1 MIDYSEIAIAVVADE
16 CRKSFFYFVKT
27 FWDVIIKEEPVYN
40 WHIPFLC
47 DELQKLSV
55 SIVERKPKPYDL
67 IINIPP
73 GTTKSTIV
81 TVMWPVWLWTQDA
94 SIRIITNSYSSALSI
109 DHAMKSKDIIESDKF
124 RRLFPKIEIRHDKS
138 GKQNY
143 ENTDTGYR
151 YATSTGATITGFHA
165 HVIINDDPVNPKQAE
180 SEQMRMA
187 ANEHTKTL
195 SSRKVDK
202 ANTPVVTIMQR
213 LHEDD
218 VTGYLLKKKGDS
230 PGKDQGHGGIRHIC
244 LPAELS
250 DDVKPAEL
258 RERYVD
264 GLLDPV
270 RLPRTVLDEAR
281 TDLGSRGYAGQ
292 YAQRPTAAGGNIIK
306 EGWFRHIS
314 LSEFRA
320 LHFREPIHFFLDT
333 AYNKKQKG
341 RDNDPSGIRGA
352 CKIRNQIYI
361 TCAQKVYKEFP
372 DLIRFLPDFMA
383 ANDANEESTLRIE
396 PKANGISVCQQ
407 LQETSA
413 LNVTFTPSP
422 TDAKDTRLYAVAPK
436 IECGRVWIVDG
447 DWNEEFIDEVCGFPS
462 KSHDEYVD
470 ILGYAINYFTEDT
483 FVVPEYI
490 DSLIAI

>member
-1 MIDYSEIAIAVVADE
+1 MIDYSELAIAVVADE
-16 CRKSFFYFVKT
+16 CRKSFFFFVKT
-27 FWDVIIKEEPVYN
+27 FWDIIIKEEPVYN
-40 WHIPFLC
+40 WHIPYLC
-47 DELQKLSV
+47 EELQTLSV

-81 TVMWPVWLWTQDA
+81 TVMWPVWLWTQDP
-94 SIRIITNSYSSALSI
+94 SIRIITNSYSGALSI
-109 DHAMKSKDIIESDKF
+109 DHATKSKDIIESDKF
-124 RRLFPKIEIRHDKS
+124 RKLFPEIKIRRDKS

-143 ENTDTGYR
+143 ENTETGYR

-180 SEQMRMA
+180 SEQMRMT

-218 VTGYLLKKKGDS
+218 VTGYLLKRKGEN
-230 PGKDQGHGGIRHIC
+230 IRHIC
-244 LPAELS
+244 LPAEES
-250 DDVKPAEL
+250 DNVRPAEL
-258 RERYVD
+258 RDFYVD

-270 RLPRTVLDEAR
+270 RLPRPVLDEAKI
-281 TDLGSRGYAGQ
+281 DLGSRGYAGQ
-292 YAQRPTAAGGNIIK
+292 YEQSPTVAGGNIIK
-306 EGWFRHIS
+306 EEWFRHIP
-314 LSEFRA
+314 LHEFRA
-320 LHFREPIHFFLDT
+320 LHYREPVHFFLDT
-333 AYNKKQKG
+333 AYNKKQKNS
-341 RDNDPSGIRGA
+341 DNDPSGIIGV
-352 CKIRNQIYI
+352 CKIRNNIYI

-372 DLIRFLPDFMA
+372 DLIRFLPDFMY
-383 ANDANEESTLRIE
+383 ANDATEESTLRIE

-407 LQETSA
+407 LQESSA

-422 TDAKDTRLYAVAPK
+422 TDSKDTRLYAVAPK
-436 IECGRVWIVDG
+436 IECGRVYLVEG
-447 DWNEEFIDEVCGFPS
+447 DWNEEFVDEVCGFPS
-462 KSHDEYVD
+462 KAHDEYVD
-470 ILGYAINYFTEDT
+470 ILGYAVNYFTEDT
-483 FVVPEYI
+483 FVVPGYI

>member
-1 MIDYSEIAIAVVADE
+1 MDYAELAIAVVADE
-16 CRKSFFYFVKT
+16 CRKDFFFFVKT

-47 DELQKLSV
+47 EELQKLSA

-109 DHAMKSKDIIESDKF
+109 DHATKSKDIIESDKF
-124 RRLFPKIEIRHDKS
+124 RRLFPKIVLRRDKS

-143 ENTDTGYR
+143 ENTETGYR
-151 YATSTGATITGFHA
+151 YSTSTGATITGFHA

-180 SEQMRMA
+180 SEQMRQT

-218 VTGYLLKKKGDS
+218 VTGYLLKKKGET
-230 PGKDQGHGGIRHIC
+230 IRHIC
-244 LPAELS
+244 LPAEDSENVLPS
-250 DDVKPAEL
+250 EL
-258 RERYVD
+258 RQRYVD

-270 RLPRTVLDEAR
+270 RLPRAVLEEAR

-292 YAQRPTAAGGNIIK
+292 YDQRPAAAGGNIIK
-306 EGWFRHIS
+306 EDWFR
-314 LSEFRA
+314 
-320 LHFREPIHFFLDT
+320 
-333 AYNKKQKG
+333 QKY
-341 RDNDPSGIRGA
+341 
-352 CKIRNQIYI
+352 CIY
-361 TCAQKVYKEFP
+361 
-372 DLIRFLPDFMA
+372 LP
-383 ANDANEESTLRIE
+383 L
-396 PKANGISVCQQ
+396 
-407 LQETSA
+407 
-413 LNVTFTPSP
+413 
-422 TDAKDTRLYAVAPK
+422 
-436 IECGRVWIVDG
+436 
-447 DWNEEFIDEVCGFPS
+447 
-462 KSHDEYVD
+462 
-470 ILGYAINYFTEDT
+470 
-483 FVVPEYI
+483 
-490 DSLIAI
+490 